1 MFLVQRQHLEGVL
14 DLLWNGGL
22 QDDRRRGEQRRS
34 TLLKE
39 SSPHRRGSQDVHT
52 CHLKMI
58 ALLLK
63 GKEEEMFALF
73 PKGKKEMLA
82 MAFPSESLHYRF

>member
-1 MFLVQRQHLEGVL
+1 
-14 DLLWNGGL
+14 
-22 QDDRRRGEQRRS
+22 
-34 TLLKE
+34 
-39 SSPHRRGSQDVHT
+39 
-52 CHLKMI
+52 MI

-73 PKGKKEMLA
+73 PKGKKEEMLA